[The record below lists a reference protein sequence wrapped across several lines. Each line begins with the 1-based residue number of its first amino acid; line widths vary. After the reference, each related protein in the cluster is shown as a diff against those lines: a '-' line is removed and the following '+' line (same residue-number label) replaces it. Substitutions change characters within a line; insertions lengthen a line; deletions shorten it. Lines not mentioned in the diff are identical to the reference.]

1 MKRKLPTRWPISLV
15 GLMVIASLIGL
26 ITALINAFPKHTPK
40 TTNGA
45 LLVDVPSPTAPN
57 KVMLPII
64 QIGPIETEW
73 PQLQHDPQRT
83 GYTVSRVNPPYRL
96 AWYRS
101 FQPERIGRDVQT
113 IVCERTV
120 FIPTQS
126 GNLYALDAMTGQEK
140 WKAQIGSPI
149 LHTPACEDGKVVLAA
164 MDGGV
169 YAISTKDG
177 QPAWRFQA
185 NGRTGF
191 SAAPLIAEKTV
202 FIGERAGIF
211 YALNLADGQ
220 LKWQFD
226 AGAPIFNSAAYSAG
240 KVYFCD
246 EAIYVHALNA
256 RTGSQVWKSEQL
268 YGQSCRQYHP
278 VVYGGY
284 VMIRPMMTHRIG
296 IPSGIPPFDR
306 TWEPQEYADRLAQY
320 ADFLAGG
327 PMPQELIE
335 AQERVV
341 QYYLDH
347 PYEQNF
353 FILRESDGQQAFVPP
368 HFHLMTLPGPPPPPV
383 ADGRGGII
391 IPWPFINFGWARL
404 NLRTQQVDQIIVP
417 PRPGNA
423 TESVN
428 ASVGGNFLYI
438 FHAQEGN
445 AQYTGIFD
453 LNSRIFY
460 DFPRVP
466 NRWGQLTD
474 NNNNGNNSVSIAN
487 GYFYHIVFHQV
498 AAWTSQ

>member
-1 MKRKLPTRWPISLV
+1 MRRKPLTGWLITLV
-15 GLMVIASLIGL
+15 GLIWIVGVLGWVTPLSDPSPAR
-26 ITALINAFPKHTPK
+26 ALAATD
-40 TTNGA
+40 GA
-45 LLVDVPSPTAPN
+45 LPMDLSSPIAPT
-57 KVMLPII
+57 KVMLPLIRA
-64 QIGPIETEW
+64 GAVENEW

-83 GYTVSRVNPPYRL
+83 GYTASRVSPPYKL
-96 AWYRS
+96 VWYRG
-101 FQPERIGRDVQT
+101 FQPERIGRDVQA
-113 IVCERTV
+113 IICERTV

-126 GNLYALDAMTGQEK
+126 GNLYALDATTGREK
-140 WKAQIGSPI
+140 WRARIGSSI
-149 LHTPACEDGKVVLAA
+149 LHTPACESGKVVLAA
-164 MDGGV
+164 LDGGV
-169 YAISTKDG
+169 YALTTVNG
-177 QPAWRFQA
+177 QLVWRFQA
-185 NGRTGF
+185 EGHTGF
-191 SAAPLIAEKTV
+191 SAAPLIAENTV

-211 YALNLADGQ
+211 YALNLADGR
-220 LKWQFD
+220 LKWRFD
-226 AGAPIFNSAAYSAG
+226 AGAPIFNTAAYNAG
-240 KVYFCD
+240 RVYFCD
-246 EAIYVHALNA
+246 EAMYVHALSA
-256 RTGSQVWKSEQL
+256 QSGGQLWRSEQL

-296 IPSGIPPFDR
+296 IPEGIPPFNRIWD
-306 TWEPQEYADRLAQY
+306 QQAYADRLAQY
-320 ADFLAGG
+320 AGFLAGG
-327 PMPQELIE
+327 PMPQELID
-335 AQERVV
+335 AQDNVV

-353 FILRESDGQQAFVPP
+353 FVLRESDGQQAFVPP

-383 ADGRGGII
+383 ADGRDGVIV
-391 IPWPFINFGWARL
+391 PWPFINFGWARL
-404 NLRTQQVDQIIVP
+404 NLQTQRVDQIIVP
-417 PRPGNA
+417 PRPGNE

-428 ASVGGNFLYI
+428 VSVGGNFLYI

-453 LNSRIFY
+453 LNARVFY